1 LFISA
6 NQPWQPTRKPV
17 MMRGVNTRWTSY
29 AAWKGETAGCLTG
42 EISAGGGELL
52 LAGTATGILVS
63 SDGGRSW
70 SSLSPENP
78 VAMVEAIAL
87 AADRVVFAGGATGLF
102 RSEDTG
108 TTWRRL
114 VGAHVHAVVAF
125 AGRTGEVCLVAGT
138 DRDGVIRS
146 GDGGRTWDSA
156 NPGLLESTVLALAET
171 PVVAGARTIFAGTTS
186 GIYVSRN
193 DGKAWR
199 PAEIPGDECAV
210 QCLAVS
216 PTWVIDRHAF
226 AGTEESGLLR
236 SRDGGLR
243 WDSVPFFGSRGVSA
257 VACAGGDQHGL
268 LVAVASGRQVMLSED
283 GGQTWDGIA
292 ETPGEIAS
300 LRFVGD
306 SARLSLV
313 VGQFDEG
320 VCLLVHDHVK
330 RASAKGIGS

>member
-1 LFISA
+1 LFIGA
-6 NQPWQPTRKPV
+6 NQPWQPTRKQA

-29 AAWKGETAGCLTG
+29 AAWEGKTAGCLTG
-42 EISAGGGELL
+42 GISADGGEFL

-70 SSLSPENP
+70 SALSPENP

-87 AADRVVFAGGATGLF
+87 AADRVVIAGGATGLF
-102 RSEDTG
+102 RSDDTG

-114 VGAHVHAVVAF
+114 VAAHVHAVVAF
-125 AGRTGEVCLVAGT
+125 ARRSGDVCLVAGT

-146 GDGGRTWDSA
+146 EDGGRTWDSA

-186 GIYVSRN
+186 GICVSRN

-216 PTWVIDRHAF
+216 PTWVIDRLAF
-226 AGTEESGLLR
+226 AGTEEAGLLR

-257 VACAGGDQHGL
+257 VACAGGDQDGL
-268 LVAVASGRQVMLSED
+268 LVAMASGRQVTFSED
-283 GGQTWDGIA
+283 GGQTWSETG

-300 LRFVGD
+300 LHFVGD
-306 SARLSLV
+306 SARPSLL

-320 VCLLVHDHVK
+320 ICLLECDRV
-330 RASAKGIGS
+330 R